1 MLSVHL
7 YSPNVILFVLLS
19 SASLTGA
26 QEVVT
31 ASRGET
37 VVLPCSSPFE
47 YSYKVN
53 FKWSKAGETV
63 PCNYYIEK
71 NKTGSS
77 NCKSRF
83 KVNPEPFGLTI
94 TDVRSSDAGVY
105 NCSITKVLP
114 PPVEDKSSVII
125 LEVSADLTVEQMNS
139 SDLSCVDL
147 LCSLEGLSPEQINF
161 TWTRGSEL
169 LHHQNVPTS
178 MNSSLHLCKPNWA
191 NGDTITCHADY
202 SSTHTLYSQ
211 NITLTCSTKECSP
224 NPEIPWLL
232 IGSVVGAC
240 VGLLLLILLGIAFF
254 KCRKKEDPTGS
265 IVFSNKVYENLNFF
279 TPRPNTAPGST
290 MNRRPNPQ
298 GECQTQRE
306 ECIYEN

>member
-1 MLSVHL
+1 MFSIRSS
-7 YSPNVILFVLLS
+7 YILPVFIFC
-19 SASLTGA
+19 SAALTGA
-26 QEVVT
+26 QGVFT

-37 VVLPCSSPFE
+37 VVLPCSSPFH
-47 YSYKVN
+47 YSDKVL

-71 NKTGSS
+71 NKTDSS
-77 NCKSRF
+77 NCQSRI

-114 PPVEDKSSVII
+114 PPVEEKFSFMI

-178 MNSSLHLCKPNWA
+178 MNSSLHLCKPHWT

-211 NITLTCSTKECSP
+211 NITITCTEKVSHYSFP
-224 NPEIPWLL
+224 VIN
-232 IGSVVGAC
+232 V
-240 VGLLLLILLGIAFF
+240 ILFCIFVIIILVMWMLYFIYS
-254 KCRKKEDPTGS
+254 RK
-265 IVFSNKVYENLNFF
+265 
-279 TPRPNTAPGST
+279 RA
-290 MNRRPNPQ
+290 RA
-298 GECQTQRE
+298 
-306 ECIYEN
+306 